1 MRRETEDAILRVAEA
16 LAWRRWIGPGSS
28 IVFLL
33 AYALIPVAAAA
44 SIAFVGC
51 LAEVV
56 LYARVLVRTVGGG
69 PTQAQLRRAGLW
81 SLGAWGALALA
92 SVDAA
97 PSGADRLLLMLGA
110 TVVLLAQ
117 RRHRGRFGRAALAS
131 LRAQEASVLTVARG
145 VLGVRELTARE
156 VEAGERDDLAVRA
169 YPDGAMVVS
178 IPAHVL
184 LVHADEPK
192 VADRFEAA
200 GWELDRIEYDDRLMW
215 LRRPAWVEPVPDA
228 APWDGRLPQDRTWLL
243 VGVGED
249 GRRIGWDLKQAPHA
263 LFTGAT
269 GVGKTTS
276 ILLVVVQAA
285 HVGFRVW
292 ALDPKESEFGLLGDR
307 VERLAFGLDDCW
319 QALIDAEAEM
329 RERQALLRERG
340 KRHWSEV
347 EGLRPIM
354 VVVDEAFD
362 LLGAGVRDKER
373 KALRDAAADSLGS
386 IARLGRAPGVH
397 LLAAAQRPDAKVL
410 AGELRNNLR
419 CRLLLGRPLKSEV
432 LMTLDGV
439 DEDGVPN
446 VGADP
451 LPKGRGLM
459 QEASPSAPRIV
470 QCVYATD
477 EQVESA
483 LDDLRPAPAAVPERW
498 QGPAPV
504 GRDSGI
510 ELSLEDGLELSDG

>member
-1 MRRETEDAILRVAEA
+1 
-16 LAWRRWIGPGSS
+16 
-28 IVFLL
+28 
-33 AYALIPVAAAA
+33 
-44 SIAFVGC
+44 
-51 LAEVV
+51 
-56 LYARVLVRTVGGG
+56 
-69 PTQAQLRRAGLW
+69 
-81 SLGAWGALALA
+81 
-92 SVDAA
+92 
-97 PSGADRLLLMLGA
+97 
-110 TVVLLAQ
+110 
-117 RRHRGRFGRAALAS
+117 
-131 LRAQEASVLTVARG
+131 
-145 VLGVRELTARE
+145 
-156 VEAGERDDLAVRA
+156 
-169 YPDGAMVVS
+169 
-178 IPAHVL
+178 
-184 LVHADEPK
+184 
-192 VADRFEAA
+192 
-200 GWELDRIEYDDRLMW
+200 MW
-215 LRRPAWVEPVPDA
+215 LRRPAWVAPVPDA
-228 APWDGRLPQDRTWLL
+228 APWDRGLPQDRTRLL

-292 ALDPKESEFGLLGDR
+292 ALDPKESEFGLLEDR

-329 RERQALLRERG
+329 RERQALLRARG

-347 EGLRPIM
+347 EGLRAIM

-362 LLGAGVRDKER
+362 LLGAGVRDKDR

-439 DEDGVPN
+439 DEDGVPD
-446 VGADP
+446 VGDDP

-459 QEASPSAPRIV
+459 QEASPSTPQVV

-477 EQVESA
+477 EQVKAALDELGPAQESA
-483 LDDLRPAPAAVPERW
+483 PDAVPERW
-498 QGPAPV
+498 EGVAPEDPDE
-504 GRDSGI
+504 RAAGI
-510 ELSLEDGLELSDG
+510 KLSLDDDEGQSDG